1 MNSYRLKR
9 HVLGRQ
15 PSLEL
20 SRAEYEALLAAR
32 IRVLEHLAV
41 EELFDL
47 MMGNYEEFE
56 RELLAIALRWATF
69 MGAREEWMDAVD
81 TLHLVG
87 RRFANLLTTTHAY
100 CDQLPHVVSSL
111 FGRDSPELQRVREQ
125 FRAEHAAQIG
135 YRVCTELRKYMQHRG
150 TAVHQLNRTTS
161 WVTRSDDSRVRVYWV
176 APQVR
181 VSRLRE
187 DRKFK
192 SSVLAELEIQG
203 SIDPTGDRLHDLRP
217 FVREYVSALGR
228 VHLEARTLLASS
240 AASCEAVIVGAI
252 DRFVVVGGAD
262 VTGLAA
268 VELSE
273 RQLLEDRHPTF
284 IMRDPIERRRA
295 LEQRNH
301 LPTRFD
307 TQVVTNEIV

>member
-1 MNSYRLKR
+1 
-9 HVLGRQ
+9 
-15 PSLEL
+15 
-20 SRAEYEALLAAR
+20 LAAR
-32 IRVLEHLAV
+32 TRVLEHLAV

-56 RELLAIALRWATF
+56 RELLAIALHWATF
-69 MGAREEWMDAVD
+69 ISAREEWMDAVD

-111 FGRDSPELQRVREQ
+111 FGRESPELKAVRER
-125 FRAEHAAQIG
+125 FRAEHAAQLG

-161 WVTRSDDSRVRVYWV
+161 WVTRTDDSRVRVYWV

-181 VSRLRE
+181 ISRLRE

-192 SSVLAELEIQG
+192 PSVLAELEVDG
-203 SIDPTGDRLHDLRP
+203 SVDLIGDRLHDLRP

-228 VHLEARTLLASS
+228 IHLETRTLLSSS
-240 AASCEAVIVGAI
+240 AALCEAVLVGAI
-252 DRFVVVGGAD
+252 DRFVAVGGAD
-262 VTGLAA
+262 VAGLAV

-273 RQLLEDRHPTF
+273 RQFLEDRHPTF
-284 IMRDPIERRRA
+284 VMRDPIERRRA
-295 LEQRNH
+295 LEQRNR
-301 LPTRFD
+301 LPTHFD

>member
-1 MNSYRLKR
+1 M
-9 HVLGRQ
+9 
-15 PSLEL
+15 
-20 SRAEYEALLAAR
+20 AAR
-32 IRVLEHLAV
+32 TRVLEHLAV

-47 MMGNYEEFE
+47 LMGNYEEFE
-56 RELLAIALRWATF
+56 RELLAIASSWATF
-69 MGAREEWMDAVD
+69 IGAREEWIDAVD
-81 TLHLVG
+81 TVHLVG

-111 FGRDSPELQRVREQ
+111 FGRESPELDKVRKL
-125 FRAEHAAQIG
+125 FRAEHAAQFG

-161 WVTRSDDSRVRVYWV
+161 WVTRSDDNRVRVYWV

-181 VSRLRE
+181 ISRLRE

-192 SSVLAELEIQG
+192 SSVLAELEING
-203 SIDPTGDRLHDLRP
+203 SVDLTGDRLHDLRP
-217 FVREYVSALGR
+217 FVREHVSALGR
-228 VHLEARTLLASS
+228 VHVEARTLLASS
-240 AASCEAVIVGAI
+240 ARSCEAIVVEAI
-252 DRFVVVGGAD
+252 ERFIAVGGND
-262 VTGLAA
+262 ISGLAA

-284 IMRDPIERRRA
+284 IMGDPIERRRA
-295 LEQRNH
+295 LEQRNR

-307 TQVVTNEIV
+307 TQVVTNEVV